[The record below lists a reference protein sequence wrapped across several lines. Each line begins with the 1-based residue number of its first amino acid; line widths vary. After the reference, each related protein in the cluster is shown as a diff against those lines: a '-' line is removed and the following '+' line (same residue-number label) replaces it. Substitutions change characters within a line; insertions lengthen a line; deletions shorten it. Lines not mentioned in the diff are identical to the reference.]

1 MSFDKSDE
9 KDDEEEDDRRAVR
22 VLVEGNIQNSG
33 HHTCG
38 EVVVHIAV
46 LQLER
51 EFHAG

>member
-1 MSFDKSDE
+1 MKRKTTAEQFASWWKEIS
-9 KDDEEEDDRRAVR
+9 RTPAT
-22 VLVEGNIQNSG
+22 
-33 HHTCG
+33 TCG